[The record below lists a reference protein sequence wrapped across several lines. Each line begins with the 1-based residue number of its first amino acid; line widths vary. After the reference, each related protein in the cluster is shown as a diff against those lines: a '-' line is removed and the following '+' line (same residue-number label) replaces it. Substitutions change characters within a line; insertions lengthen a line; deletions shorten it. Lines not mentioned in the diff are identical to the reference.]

1 MKAIATANYL
11 LYIMSD
17 AFADFGNIK
26 FGQGYY
32 PKKYGRPFFDNAIE
46 VWNQGPIVPEV
57 YYTYKKYCDK
67 LIKGYD
73 NNMIDEITPETE
85 DILFNIAQKY
95 GRFTAGAL
103 QNMIYTVGNQ
113 WTQVYRLHTEIPL
126 IAIQYYFAKAE
137 ALILAK
143 TVSLLKDHSIN
154 NSNAVQICRFM
165 LI

>member
-1 MKAIATANYL
+1 
-11 LYIMSD
+11 
-17 AFADFGNIK
+17 
-26 FGQGYY
+26 
-32 PKKYGRPFFDNAIE
+32 
-46 VWNQGPIVPEV
+46 
-57 YYTYKKYCDK
+57 
-67 LIKGYD
+67 
-73 NNMIDEITPETE
+73 MIDEITPETE